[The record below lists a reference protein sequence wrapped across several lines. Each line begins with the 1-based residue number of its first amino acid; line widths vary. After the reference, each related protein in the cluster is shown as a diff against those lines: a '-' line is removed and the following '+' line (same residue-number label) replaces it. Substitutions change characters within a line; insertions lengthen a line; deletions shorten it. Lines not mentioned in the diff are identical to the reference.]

1 MNRERITVL
10 EQFLKE
16 DPNHP
21 FRLYALAL
29 EFKNQD
35 AKKAQELFDQLLERH
50 PTYLPTYYIAGDFYL
65 EKGDLDRATE
75 ILKKGLALA
84 HQQKDLNSIREI
96 SAAIQ
101 NLED

>member
-1 MNRERITVL
+1 MIPLVFMRWRLNSKIKIQKKRE
-10 EQFLKE
+10 
-16 DPNHP
+16 
-21 FRLYALAL
+21 
-29 EFKNQD
+29 
-35 AKKAQELFDQLLERH
+35 ELFDQLLERH

-65 EKGDLDRATE
+65 EQGDLDRAAE

>member
-1 MNRERITVL
+1 MNQERIKIL

-16 DPNHP
+16 DPGDP
-21 FRLYALAL
+21 FNLYALAL
-29 EFKNQD
+29 EFKDQD
-35 AKKAQELFDQLLERH
+35 SKKARELFDQLLEKH
-50 PTYLPTYYIAGDFYL
+50 PAYLPTYYIAGNFYV
-65 EKGDLDRATE
+65 EQGDPDRAAE
-75 ILKKGLALA
+75 ILKKGLVLA